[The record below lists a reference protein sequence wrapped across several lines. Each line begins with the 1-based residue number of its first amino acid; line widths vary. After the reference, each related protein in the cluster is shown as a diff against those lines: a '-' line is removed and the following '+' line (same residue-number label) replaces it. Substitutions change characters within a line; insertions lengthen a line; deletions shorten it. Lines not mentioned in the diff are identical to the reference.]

1 PLRPGAAMRAFVIV
15 LRTVACVML
24 AGLILTPFAQIIM
37 RGVFDVPMAGAEEM
51 ARYMLICLTFLAAAM
66 VSLDGGQIKMEEF
79 QALLPDRPRWL
90 LQLTIELAGVV
101 LFAFMAYAA
110 IGTIARNINSTT
122 ATLEMPFVL
131 FMGPLALGAVF
142 LTVANLV
149 LFRRTLARGRPDE
162 KHTTLT

>member
-1 PLRPGAAMRAFVIV
+1 MRAFVIL

-24 AGLILTPFAQIIM
+24 AGLIVTPFAQIIM

-51 ARYMLICLTFLAAAM
+51 ARYMLICLTFLAAAL

-79 QALLPDRPRWL
+79 QALLPERPRWL
-90 LQLTIELAGVV
+90 LQLVIELAGAV
-101 LFAFMAYAA
+101 LFAFLAYAA
-110 IGTIARNINSTT
+110 IGTIARNIRSTT
-122 ATLEMPFVL
+122 ATLEMPFII
-131 FMGPLALGAVF
+131 FMGPLAAGAVF

-149 LFRRTLARGRPDE
+149 LFSRTWSRGRPDD

>member
-1 PLRPGAAMRAFVIV
+1 MRAFVIV